1 MMLHKQRRRRHPPWG
16 WAPPRSGR
24 WAWRGCRSPPRGRRW
39 SPPAPRPWAA
49 PPAANHRWAWDHVTN
64 CRPIR
69 GQYRSHHV
77 AEVELGVERGVGLL
91 VEAVPGALPL
101 KPLVHFSGLLEQE
114 FKNYGLKSK
123 LKYNKWI
130 TKINLIFLCL
140 HAHGNWSTVGL
151 DIIQNRLWK

>member
-1 MMLHKQRRRRHPPWG
+1 MKSSSSSSFGSATCSQSEVRTQ
-16 WAPPRSGR
+16 
-24 WAWRGCRSPPRGRRW
+24 
-39 SPPAPRPWAA
+39 
-49 PPAANHRWAWDHVTN
+49 VTW
-64 CRPIR
+64 PTVDQSEDSIAV
-69 GQYRSHHV
+69 SHHV

-101 KPLVHFSGLLEQE
+101 KPLVHLSGLLEQE

-130 TKINLIFLCL
+130 SKINLIFICL
-140 HAHGNWSTVGL
+140 HAHSNWSTVGL

>member
-1 MMLHKQRRRRHPPWG
+1 M
-16 WAPPRSGR
+16 A
-24 WAWRGCRSPPRGRRW
+24 
-39 SPPAPRPWAA
+39 
-49 PPAANHRWAWDHVTN
+49 N

-69 GQYRSHHV
+69 GQYHSHHV

-101 KPLVHFSGLLEQE
+101 KPLVHLSGLLEQE